1 MKIKK
6 NYFLILLILFFNIT
20 TAHSDESVAFVNI
33 DYLIKNTNIGKKA
46 LNNISQVD
54 KKNVNILKKRNE
66 DLKKLELEIKKKQ
79 NIISEDSFKNEV
91 NILKSKAKEFTKEK
105 DILVKEF
112 NSFKKQ
118 ELNSVFEKISPLIRT
133 YMADNSINILLD
145 TKNIFMGDANTDI
158 TEKLIKII
166 NQVEN

>member
-20 TAHSDESVAFVNI
+20 TAHSEESVAFVNI

-46 LNNISQVD
+46 LNNIAQVD

-112 NSFKKQ
+112 NSFKKK
-118 ELNSVFEKISPLIRT
+118 ELNNVFEKISPLIRT